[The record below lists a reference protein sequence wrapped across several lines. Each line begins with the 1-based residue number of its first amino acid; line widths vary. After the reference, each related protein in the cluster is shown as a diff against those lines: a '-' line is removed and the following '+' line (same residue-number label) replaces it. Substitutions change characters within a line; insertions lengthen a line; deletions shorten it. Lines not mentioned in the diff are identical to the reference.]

1 MKEAA
6 DQKEVHNLEIQKKKT
21 KKNGSSDQ
29 VIKASLNKLIW
40 QIKSSLL

>member
-6 DQKEVHNLEIQKKKT
+6 DQKDAHNLEIQKRKQ
-21 KKNGSSDQ
+21 KNGSSNQ